1 MWATYDILEIGDREP
16 KTCKELLL
24 IAVIF
29 LPEENPERT
38 AAELIRFY
46 RNALSNKL
54 LQPTRNDGASY
65 L

>member
-1 MWATYDILEIGDREP
+1 MQGVALDCGHFFARG
-16 KTCKELLL
+16 KS
-24 IAVIF
+24 
-29 LPEENPERT
+29 ERT